1 MRVGYARVSSKDHKL
16 EPQRDA
22 LVADGCE
29 RVFEEKISS
38 RETERS
44 ALREAF
50 EYCRDGEILVVA
62 RLDRLGRSLREL
74 IDLLAEL
81 EGWSVGFRSLKEN
94 LDTTTAGGRR
104 IFHVFGASAEFER
117 EIIRERTMAGLE
129 SARARGRHGGRPR
142 ALDESKAKLAR
153 RLKDEG
159 EHSAEKICSML
170 GVGRSTLYRYLSE
183 DDTRPK
189 IIGLIVPA
197 CRSLEKN
204 RRATCL

>member
-1 MRVGYARVSSKDHKL
+1 MPSPDIHILLRFWDNGSMRVGYARVSRKDQKL

-22 LVADGCE
+22 LLADGCE

-38 RETERS
+38 RETERG

-50 EYCRDGEILVVA
+50 DYCRAGDVLVVA

-74 IDLLAEL
+74 IDLVGEL
-81 EGWSVGFRSLKEN
+81 EGRGVGFRSLKES
-94 LDTTTAGGRR
+94 LDTTTAGGRL
-104 IFHVFGASAEFER
+104 IFHVYGALAEFER

-142 ALDESKAKLAR
+142 ALDENRVRLAT
-153 RLKDEG
+153 RLKEEG
-159 EHSAEKICSML
+159 EHSVDEICSML

-183 DDTRPK
+183 DDDK
-189 IIGLIVPA
+189 
-197 CRSLEKN
+197 RSAPE
-204 RRATCL
+204 